1 MTSAIGIITQSR
13 NFWHL
18 LDMYLKPLCFNNL
31 VFVVQISVL
40 DFADIAKKYA
50 IADSMGQ
57 QTVMILMEG
66 HPKKSS
72 LVERTDYIFIVT
84 PKSLVTGDD
93 SPL

>member
-1 MTSAIGIITQSR
+1 
-13 NFWHL
+13 
-18 LDMYLKPLCFNNL
+18 
-31 VFVVQISVL
+31 
-40 DFADIAKKYA
+40 
-50 IADSMGQ
+50 
-57 QTVMILMEG
+57 MILMEG